1 MKLENLSD
9 KDLAR
14 IAINIEKENKVRANR
29 KAAAAAIRAVL
40 KKHRLSI
47 DDISQLGLDSR
58 PSKAKSKR
66 AIPTKTKAA
75 SAKKTDRR
83 VNVAFKYKNPK
94 GSDKWSGRGRT
105 PKWVTAILETHN
117 MSIAQF
123 KADKR
128 YKI

>member
-40 KKHRLSI
+40 KKHKLSI
-47 DDISQLGLDSR
+47 DDISQLGLDNR

-66 AIPTKTKAA
+66 AIPAKAKAA
-75 SAKKTDRR
+75 SSKKTDRR
-83 VNVAFKYKNPK
+83 VNVASKYKNPK

-105 PKWVTAILETHN
+105 PKWVNAILETHN
-117 MSIAQF
+117 ISIAQF